1 MPAKPLSAPET
12 VSLAFS
18 VSVVIPAFNAERF
31 LAEAIR
37 SALNQLLP
45 PLEVIV
51 VDDGSTDGTGE
62 IARSFGEPVRCIR
75 RENAGPSAA
84 RNRGIREAR
93 GEFIAFLDA
102 DDRWLPGHLAE
113 AARVLVAH
121 PHLRWFCAAYE
132 IRTADRARVIRQVY
146 TGPLVENA
154 YIKDCFRAMALH
166 GVAWTGVMVIR
177 RDVLLEAGGFHE
189 AFSHGED
196 RDLWFRIAL
205 RYPQIGYSRAPAAIY
220 WRFRSDSLTAS
231 DTGNSGRQ
239 LKLMQRLDGLAAQTG
254 PAAVKRSEP
263 LLLLWLH
270 DLIRHAIKENDRG
283 VLTEIQRGYG
293 KRLKPAY
300 KLVLLLCRILPDPVI
315 RKAGSAIIAVE
326 RCLQR

>member
-1 MPAKPLSAPET
+1 MPSPRPAISA
-12 VSLAFS
+12 VM
-18 VSVVIPAFNAERF
+18 PAFNAERF

-37 SALNQLLP
+37 SVLAQSLP
-45 PLEVIV
+45 PVEVIV
-51 VDDGSTDGTGE
+51 VDDGSTDSTGE

-75 RENAGPSAA
+75 QQNAGPSAA

-102 DDRWLPGHLAE
+102 DDWWLPGHLAA

-132 IRTADRARVIRQVY
+132 IHTADRARVIRQVY

-154 YIKDCFRAMALH
+154 YFEDCFRAMALH
-166 GVAWTGVMVIR
+166 GIICTDVMVIR

-189 AFSHGED
+189 TFLRGED

-220 WRFRSDSLTAS
+220 WRCRSDSLTAS
-231 DTGNSGRQ
+231 DTWNAERQ
-239 LKLMQRLDGLAAQTG
+239 LKLIRSLDDSAAQAG
-254 PAAVKRSEP
+254 PAAAKRSEA
-263 LLLLWLH
+263 LLLSWI
-270 DLIRHAIKENDRG
+270 DQVIRRAIRENDQG
-283 VLTEIQRGYG
+283 VLTEIRRTYG
-293 KRLKPAY
+293 KRLKPVD
-300 KLVLLLCRILPDPVI
+300 KLLLLMCRILPNAVI
-315 RKAGSAIIAVE
+315 RKAGSAIIAVKP
-326 RCLQR
+326 RLR